1 MNRQRNTLDRPTD
14 ETRRSPNKMAPMAM
28 AALALM
34 VLLAAYGLAV
44 YGLAVPALAQ
54 NEDGA
59 ITTLTLTSDTPGE
72 IEISWEAPEPA
83 PSDYRIRWTPD
94 GEAYPS
100 YKDDN
105 QADRGN
111 EYPGGDET
119 SLTLTG
125 LRHGTQYKVQARA
138 RYSGG
143 TPPAGPWREATV
155 TVASPEPEPTEEPA
169 PTAEPT
175 PEPTLEPTPEPV
187 PAGTIT
193 GLSLA
198 SNAEGELTVN
208 WDQAVPEPSDYRVS
222 WTPADQKFLSYRDA
236 NQAERGNSYPGG
248 GETSL
253 TLTGLTPG
261 AEYKLKMRARYI
273 AGQYADAPW
282 SGPWSNEARGSILSR
297 PAAPTGLTAGLVGH
311 SVLTLTWDDP
321 QDDSITGYRVLR
333 GTNADSLSAIAED
346 TGNISTEY
354 TDATVEPETTYHYAV
369 LALSPDGDG
378 PQSGTVSATTPATPR
393 PAAPPGSMLPR
404 SATTA

>member
-1 MNRQRNTLDRPTD
+1 MVNRQRNTLDRPTD

-125 LRHGTQYKVQARA
+125 LPHGTQYKVQART

-143 TPPAGPWREATV
+143 TPPAGR
-155 TVASPEPEPTEEPA
+155 
-169 PTAEPT
+169 AEPDQSG
-175 PEPTLEPTPEPV
+175 LG
-187 PAGTIT
+187 PAGNRWKPVSRT
-193 GLSLA
+193 GTYRNHRQHHRSRRSGRQFLLPV
-198 SNAEGELTVN
+198 EHRTV
-208 WDQAVPEPSDYRVS
+208 DVAFPSDPHS
-222 WTPADQKFLSYRDA
+222 
-236 NQAERGNSYPGG
+236 
-248 GETSL
+248 SL
-253 TLTGLTPG
+253 
-261 AEYKLKMRARYI
+261 
-273 AGQYADAPW
+273 
-282 SGPWSNEARGSILSR
+282 
-297 PAAPTGLTAGLVGH
+297 H
-311 SVLTLTWDDP
+311 
-321 QDDSITGYRVLR
+321 
-333 GTNADSLSAIAED
+333 
-346 TGNISTEY
+346 
-354 TDATVEPETTYHYAV
+354 
-369 LALSPDGDG
+369 
-378 PQSGTVSATTPATPR
+378 
-393 PAAPPGSMLPR
+393 LP
-404 SATTA
+404 

>member
-28 AALALM
+28 GALAMM

-125 LRHGTQYKVQARA
+125 LPHGTQYKVQARA

-143 TPPAGPWREATV
+143 TPPSRSLARSHRDRGQPRARAYGGTG
-155 TVASPEPEPTEEPA
+155 TYCRTNPGAY
-169 PTAEPT
+169 
-175 PEPTLEPTPEPV
+175 
-187 PAGTIT
+187 AGTGPRRNDHRAVPSQQRRGRT
-193 GLSLA
+193 H
-198 SNAEGELTVN
+198 GELG
-208 WDQAVPEPSDYRVS
+208 PSC
-222 WTPADQKFLSYRDA
+222 T
-236 NQAERGNSYPGG
+236 
-248 GETSL
+248 
-253 TLTGLTPG
+253 
-261 AEYKLKMRARYI
+261 
-273 AGQYADAPW
+273 
-282 SGPWSNEARGSILSR
+282 
-297 PAAPTGLTAGLVGH
+297 
-311 SVLTLTWDDP
+311 
-321 QDDSITGYRVLR
+321 
-333 GTNADSLSAIAED
+333 
-346 TGNISTEY
+346 
-354 TDATVEPETTYHYAV
+354 
-369 LALSPDGDG
+369 
-378 PQSGTVSATTPATPR
+378 
-393 PAAPPGSMLPR
+393 
-404 SATTA
+404 